1 MEARLFSSPVQTPNI
16 LMSLLYFSPI
26 MHTTV
31 LKIPGVVN
39 SHMNQTLHHHRCKLS
54 THAAPCFSFIFFFGS
69 RRSSKRWAGGTRRSR
84 KRKRGDASELRE
96 GASPAVRPSTHAA
109 TPHHR
114 FAAFPPS
121 LASSPTGR
129 SSRHRQVTAPHPTP
143 PRVQAPS
150 GGGRLACLPRPLTPR
165 ASVTVSLLS
174 LLSHPPP
181 CDLVVLLNRDD
192 PPCPAL

>member
-1 MEARLFSSPVQTPNI
+1 MQHRA
-16 LMSLLYFSPI
+16 SLLFFSL
-26 MHTTV
+26 V
-31 LKIPGVVN
+31 
-39 SHMNQTLHHHRCKLS
+39 QEE
-54 THAAPCFSFIFFFGS
+54 AARDG
-69 RRSSKRWAGGTRRSR
+69 RAAKENKKAKTRRR
-84 KRKRGDASELRE
+84 KRAASRT
-96 GASPAVRPSTHAA
+96 SPAVRPSTHAA